1 MNEDETDPA
10 YYDGIWPY
18 KQKEVIDFDDLGE
31 HRIFAISGNTGAGKT
46 TIFDAICYVLYGEAS
61 GEERSDTS
69 MLRSQFADDNVY
81 TSVELTFQLK
91 GKRYEIKRQLG
102 HKKQGNKTIT
112 GHAVELYEVIDEE
125 KVPAVDRF
133 HVTDVNK
140 KVEDLIGLSKHQF
153 SQIVMLPQGE
163 FRKLL
168 TSETENKEEILRR
181 IFKTDRYKLMRELLD
196 QKRKQ
201 WKDVLQEKQ
210 KEREL
215 YFRNVFKLPIRD
227 GAILETLVEQEHVN
241 THQVVEALEQ
251 ETAVY
256 KAEVEQLQ
264 VEQDVQTKQL
274 KDAETRFHAAKSV
287 NEKFIDLQ
295 QKNEKYNTLQENRTV
310 IEMKETSFKRA
321 EQAKRLLPFE
331 QWHEEAMQNE
341 QKAESLLKQI
351 IAKKEN
357 IMNNFEL
364 AQEKYEVVK
373 NKESERENV
382 KKLVQRLEELQPII
396 ASLAEKQ
403 LNLQNAEIQ
412 IGKLKESM
420 QNLDRQLEE
429 HTNQKQLMTGELQQ
443 LEQALEQYVDKVE
456 ELTNMR
462 EDAKVL
468 KQAYDVWQEKQKFEK
483 EKEAAYSK
491 MQLAVNAYE
500 NMERRWLSE
509 QAGILALHLHDGESC
524 PVCGSTTH
532 PKKATEQSG
541 AIDENELNGLRDKKN
556 IAEKLHVQLE
566 EKWNFYHHQYEQVIE
581 EVKKRGYQ
589 SEELVETYSALV
601 QKGKQLATEV
611 NTLKASEETRKQ
623 IAVKI
628 KSVEEKVDA
637 LQKQKREV
645 ETEQHRIE
653 MDCMQLRTSYE
664 HDKKNIPE
672 NLQTV
677 QAWKVQFDQAMH
689 ELKLM
694 EDEWKK
700 VQEAY
705 QHWQNENIR
714 IQAEQEGATNQFESA
729 KLKKEETFTRFMKEL
744 EQSGFTDQSTYKEA
758 KLSDAEMELI
768 QKEIQSYYSF
778 LEVLAKQIE
787 ELHVELK
794 DKEYMDITALG
805 EHIKELEINLDII
818 KEKRQRAQN
827 AVTYISDLHENIR
840 RIDEQIHEEEKAF
853 QELVDLYEVMKG
865 DNESRI
871 SFERYIL
878 IEYLEQIVQIAN
890 ERLRKLSN
898 GQFYLK
904 RSERVE
910 KRNRQSGLGLDV
922 YDAYTGQT
930 RDVKTLS
937 GGEKFNASLCLALGM
952 ADVIQAYE
960 GGISIETMFID
971 EGFGSLDEESLTK
984 AVDTLID
991 LQKSGRFIGVIS
1003 HVQELKNAMPAV
1015 LEVTKQKDGCSQTR
1029 FVVK

>member
-1 MNEDETDPA
+1 MRPIQLIMTA
-10 YYDGIWPY
+10 FGPY

-125 KVPAVDRF
+125 KIPAVDRF

-227 GAILETLVEQEHVN
+227 GSLLETLVEQEHVN

-251 ETAVY
+251 ETAAY

-321 EQAKRLLPFE
+321 EQAKRLLPLE

-357 IMNNFEL
+357 IMSNFEL
-364 AQEKYEVVK
+364 AQEKYEAVK
-373 NKESERENV
+373 NIEPEREKA
-382 KKLVQRLEELQPII
+382 KKFVQRLEELQPII

-412 IGKLKESM
+412 IGKLKEGM

-429 HTNQKQLMTGELQQ
+429 HTNQKQLMSGELQQ
-443 LEQALEQYVDKVE
+443 LERALEQYVDKVE

-468 KQAYDVWQEKQKFEK
+468 KQAYDVWQEKQKFEQ
-483 EKEAAYSK
+483 EKETAFTK
-491 MQLAVNAYE
+491 MQEAVRVYE

-524 PVCGSTTH
+524 PVCGSTNH
-532 PKKATEQSG
+532 PKKATEQSD
-541 AIDENELNGLRDKKN
+541 AIDEKELNDLRDKKN
-556 IAEKLHVQLE
+556 IAEKLHVQVE

-589 SEELVETYSALV
+589 SEELAETYSALV

-637 LQKQKREV
+637 LQKQKRDV

-714 IQAEQEGATNQFESA
+714 IQAEQEGASNQFESA
-729 KLKKEETFTRFMKEL
+729 KSKKEETFTRFMKEL
-744 EQSGFTDQSTYKEA
+744 EQSGFTDQITYKEA
-758 KLSDAEMELI
+758 KLSDAEMDML
-768 QKEIQSYYSF
+768 QKEIQSYYSS

-787 ELHVELK
+787 ELQGELK

-805 EHIKELEINLDII
+805 EHIKDLEINLDII

-984 AVDTLID
+984 AVDALID

>member
-1 MNEDETDPA
+1 MRPIQLIMTA
-10 YYDGIWPY
+10 FGPY

-125 KVPAVDRF
+125 KIPAVDRF

-227 GAILETLVEQEHVN
+227 GALLETLAEQEHVN

-295 QKNEKYNTLQENRTV
+295 QKNEKYNTLQENRSV
-310 IEMKETSFKRA
+310 IEMKEISFKRA

-331 QWHEEAMQNE
+331 QWHEEAMENE

-364 AQEKYEVVK
+364 AQEKYEAVK
-373 NKESERENV
+373 NKEPERENA

-412 IGKLKESM
+412 LGKLKESM

-429 HTNQKQLMTGELQQ
+429 HTNQKQLMFGELQQ
-443 LEQALEQYVDKVE
+443 LERALERYVDKVE

-468 KQAYDVWQEKQKFEK
+468 KQAYDVWQEKQKFEQ
-483 EKEAAYSK
+483 EKETAFTK
-491 MQLAVNAYE
+491 MQETVRAYE

-524 PVCGSTTH
+524 PVCGSTNH
-532 PKKATEQSG
+532 PKKASEQSD
-541 AIDENELNGLRDKKN
+541 AINEKELNDLRDKKN
-556 IAEKLHVQLE
+556 IAEKLHVQVE
-566 EKWNFYHHQYEQVIE
+566 EKWNFYHLQYEQIIE

-623 IAVKI
+623 TAVKI
-628 KSVEEKVDA
+628 KSIEEKVDA
-637 LQKQKREV
+637 LQKQKHEV

-714 IQAEQEGATNQFESA
+714 IQAEQEGASNQFESA

-744 EQSGFTDQSTYKEA
+744 EQSGFTNQITYKEA
-758 KLSDAEMELI
+758 KLSDAEMDML
-768 QKEIQSYYSF
+768 QKEIQSYYSS

-787 ELHVELK
+787 ELHAELK

-984 AVDTLID
+984 AVDALID

>member
-1 MNEDETDPA
+1 MRPIQLIMTA
-10 YYDGIWPY
+10 FGPY

-140 KVEDLIGLSKHQF
+140 KVENLIGLSKHQF

-227 GAILETLVEQEHVN
+227 GALLETLVEQEHVN

-251 ETAVY
+251 ETTAY
-256 KAEVEQLQ
+256 KAEVEHLQ
-264 VEQDVQTKQL
+264 VEQDTQTKQL
-274 KDAETRFHAAKSV
+274 KHAETRFHAAKSV

-295 QKNEKYNTLQENRTV
+295 QKNEKYNTLQENRPV

-331 QWHEEAMQNE
+331 QWYEEAMQNE
-341 QKAESLLKQI
+341 QKVESLLKQI
-351 IAKKEN
+351 IIKKEN
-357 IMNNFEL
+357 ITNSFEL
-364 AQEKYEVVK
+364 AQEKYEEVK
-373 NKESERENV
+373 NKEPERENA
-382 KKLVQRLEELQPII
+382 KKLVQRLEELQSII

-403 LNLQNAEIQ
+403 LNLQNAEVQ
-412 IGKLKESM
+412 VVKLKESM
-420 QNLDRQLEE
+420 QNLEQQLEV
-429 HTNQKQLMTGELQQ
+429 HTNQKQLMSGELQQ
-443 LEQALEQYVDKVE
+443 LERALEQYVAKVE

-462 EDAKVL
+462 EDAKIL

-491 MQLAVNAYE
+491 MQLVVNAYE

-524 PVCGSTTH
+524 PVCGSTNH
-532 PKKATEQSG
+532 PKKATEQSD
-541 AIDENELNGLRDKKN
+541 AIDEKELNDLRDKKN
-556 IAEKLHVQLE
+556 SAEKLHVQVE
-566 EKWNFYHHQYEQVIE
+566 EKWNFYHLQYEQVIE
-581 EVKKRGYQ
+581 EVKKRGYR
-589 SEELVETYSALV
+589 SEELAETYSALV

-623 IAVKI
+623 TTVNI
-628 KSVEEKVDA
+628 KNVEEKVDI

-645 ETEQHRIE
+645 ETEQHRTE
-653 MDCMQLRTSYE
+653 MECMQLRTSYE

-672 NLQTV
+672 SLQTV
-677 QAWKVQFDQAMH
+677 QAWKIQFEQAMH
-689 ELKLM
+689 NLKLM

-714 IQAEQEGATNQFESA
+714 IQAEQESASNQFESA
-729 KLKKEETFTRFMKEL
+729 KLKKEETFVRFMKEL
-744 EQSGFTDQSTYKEA
+744 EQSGFTDQTTYKEA
-758 KLSDAEMELI
+758 KLSDIEMDTL
-768 QKEIQSYYSF
+768 QKEIQSYYSS

-787 ELHVELK
+787 ELHAELK

-805 EHIKELEINLDII
+805 EHIKDLEINLDII

-984 AVDTLID
+984 AVDALID

>member
-1 MNEDETDPA
+1 MRPIQLIMTA
-10 YYDGIWPY
+10 FGPY
-18 KQKEVIDFDDLGE
+18 KQKEVIDFKDLGE

-61 GEERSDTS
+61 GEERSDTN
-69 MLRSQFADDNVY
+69 MLRSQFADDSVY

-112 GHAVELYEVIDEE
+112 GHAVELYEVIDEG
-125 KVPAVDRF
+125 KVPCVDRF

-227 GAILETLVEQEHVN
+227 GALLETLVEQEHVN

-251 ETAVY
+251 ETAAY

-287 NEKFIDLQ
+287 NEKFTDLQ

-357 IMNNFEL
+357 VMNSFEL
-364 AQEKYEVVK
+364 AQVKYEAVK
-373 NKESERENV
+373 NKEPEREDA

-412 IGKLKESM
+412 LGKLKESM

-429 HTNQKQLMTGELQQ
+429 HTNQKQLMSSELQQ
-443 LEQALEQYVDKVE
+443 LERALEQYVAKVE

-462 EDAKVL
+462 EDAKIL
-468 KQAYDVWQEKQKFEK
+468 KQAYDVWQEKQKFEQ
-483 EKEAAYSK
+483 EKVAAYNK

-509 QAGILALHLHDGESC
+509 QAGILALHLHDGKSC
-524 PVCGSTTH
+524 PVCGSTNH
-532 PKKATEQSG
+532 PEKATEQSD
-541 AIDENELNGLRDKKN
+541 AIDEKELNDLRDKKN

-566 EKWNFYHHQYEQVIE
+566 EKWNFYHLQYEQVIE
-581 EVKKRGYQ
+581 EVKQRGYC
-589 SEELVETYSALV
+589 SEGLAETYNALV
-601 QKGKQLATEV
+601 QKGKQLVTEV

-623 IAVKI
+623 TAVNI
-628 KSVEEKVDA
+628 KSIEEKVDV

-645 ETEQHRIE
+645 ETEQHRTE
-653 MDCMQLRTSYE
+653 MECLQLRTSYE
-664 HDKKNIPE
+664 HDKKNIPGS
-672 NLQTV
+672 LQTI
-677 QAWKVQFDQAMH
+677 QAWKVQFDQATQQ
-689 ELKLM
+689 LRLM

-714 IQAEQEGATNQFESA
+714 IQAEQEGASNQFESA
-729 KLKKEETFTRFMKEL
+729 KLKKEDTFARFMKEL
-744 EQSGFTDQSTYKEA
+744 EQSGFTDQITYKEA
-758 KLSDAEMELI
+758 KLNDAEMEML
-768 QKEIQSYYSF
+768 QKEIQSYYSS

-787 ELHVELK
+787 ELHAELK

-805 EHIKELEINLDII
+805 EHITELQINLDII

-827 AVTYISDLHENIR
+827 AVTYISDLHENIK

-865 DNESRI
+865 DNDSRI

-984 AVDTLID
+984 AVDALID

-1015 LEVTKQKDGCSQTR
+1015 LEVTKQKDGCSQTK

>member
-1 MNEDETDPA
+1 MRPIQLIMTA
-10 YYDGIWPY
+10 FGPY

-69 MLRSQFADDNVY
+69 MLRSQFADDNMY

-112 GHAVELYEVIDEE
+112 GHAVELYEVMGEE

-227 GAILETLVEQEHVN
+227 GSLLETLVEQEHVN

-251 ETAVY
+251 ETTVY
-256 KAEVEQLQ
+256 NAEVEQLQ
-264 VEQDVQTKQL
+264 VEQEVQTKQL
-274 KDAETRFHAAKSV
+274 KGAETRFHAAKSV

-295 QKNEKYNTLQENRTV
+295 QKNEKYNTLEENRTV

-331 QWHEEAMQNE
+331 QWYEEAIQNE
-341 QKAESLLKQI
+341 QKAEDLLKQI

-357 IMNNFEL
+357 ITNSFAL
-364 AQEKYEVVK
+364 AQEKYEEVK
-373 NKESERENV
+373 NKEPERENA

-412 IGKLKESM
+412 VGKLKEGM
-420 QNLDRQLEE
+420 QNLDRQLDE
-429 HTNQKQLMTGELQQ
+429 HTNQKQLMSGELQQ
-443 LEQALEQYVDKVE
+443 LERGLEQYVDKVE

-468 KQAYDVWQEKQKFEK
+468 KQAYDVWQEKQKFEQ
-483 EKEAAYSK
+483 EKEAAYNK
-491 MQLAVNAYE
+491 MHLAVNAYE
-500 NMERRWLSE
+500 SMERRWLSE

-524 PVCGSTTH
+524 PVCGSTNH
-532 PKKATEQSG
+532 PKKATEQSN
-541 AIDENELNGLRDKKN
+541 AIDEKELNDLRDKKN
-556 IAEKLHVQLE
+556 GAEKLHVQLE
-566 EKWNFYHHQYEQVIE
+566 EKWNFYQLQYEQVIE
-581 EVKKRGYQ
+581 EVKKRGYR
-589 SEELVETYSALV
+589 SEELAETYSALV
-601 QKGKQLATEV
+601 QKGKQLVTEV

-623 IAVKI
+623 IAVNI

-653 MDCMQLRTSYE
+653 MECMQLRTSFE

-689 ELKLM
+689 DLKLM

-714 IQAEQEGATNQFESA
+714 IQAEQEGASNQFESA
-729 KLKKEETFTRFMKEL
+729 KLKKEETFARFMKEL

-758 KLSDAEMELI
+758 KLNDAEMEIL
-768 QKEIQSYYSF
+768 QKEIQSYYSS

-787 ELHVELK
+787 ELRAELK

-805 EHIKELEINLDII
+805 EHIKDLEINLDII

-984 AVDTLID
+984 AVDALID

>member
-1 MNEDETDPA
+1 MRPIQLIMTA
-10 YYDGIWPY
+10 FGPY

-227 GAILETLVEQEHVN
+227 GALLETLVEQEHVN

-274 KDAETRFHAAKSV
+274 KDAEIRFHVAKSV

-295 QKNEKYNTLQENRTV
+295 QKNEKYNILQEKRSV
-310 IEMKETSFKRA
+310 IEMKEISFKRA

-331 QWHEEAMQNE
+331 QWHEEAMENE

-373 NKESERENV
+373 NKEPEREDA

-403 LNLQNAEIQ
+403 LNLQKAEIQ
-412 IGKLKESM
+412 VGKLKEGM
-420 QNLDRQLEE
+420 HNLERQLDA
-429 HTNQKQLMTGELQQ
+429 HTNQKQLMSDELQQ
-443 LEQALEQYVDKVE
+443 LERALEQYVDKVE

-468 KQAYDVWQEKQKFEK
+468 KQAYDVWQEKQKFEQ
-483 EKEAAYSK
+483 EKETAFTK
-491 MQLAVNAYE
+491 MQEAVRAYE
-500 NMERRWLSE
+500 NMERRWLNE

-524 PVCGSTTH
+524 PVCGSTNH
-532 PKKATEQSG
+532 PKKATEQSD
-541 AIDENELNGLRDKKN
+541 AIDEKELNDLRDKKN
-556 IAEKLHVQLE
+556 IAEKLHVQVE
-566 EKWNFYHHQYEQVIE
+566 EKWNFYRLQYEQVIE
-581 EVKKRGYQ
+581 EVLKRGYN
-589 SEELVETYSALV
+589 SEELAETYSALV

-623 IAVKI
+623 TAVKI
-628 KSVEEKVDA
+628 KSIEEKVDA

-705 QHWQNENIR
+705 QHWQNEHIR
-714 IQAEQEGATNQFESA
+714 IQAEQESASTQFESA
-729 KLKKEETFTRFMKEL
+729 KSKKEETFTRFMKEL

-758 KLSDAEMELI
+758 KLSDAEMEMI
-768 QKEIQSYYSF
+768 QKEIQSYYSS

-787 ELHVELK
+787 ELQGELK

-805 EHIKELEINLDII
+805 EHIKDLEINLDII

-827 AVTYISDLHENIR
+827 AVAYISDLHENIR

-984 AVDTLID
+984 AVDALID

>member
-1 MNEDETDPA
+1 MRPIQLIMTA
-10 YYDGIWPY
+10 FGPY
-18 KQKEVIDFDDLGE
+18 KQKEVINFNDLGD

-69 MLRSQFADDNVY
+69 MLRSQFADDNMY

-91 GKRYEIKRQLG
+91 GKRFEIKRQLG

-112 GHAVELYEVIDEE
+112 GHAVELYEVIGEE

-227 GAILETLVEQEHVN
+227 GSLLETLVEQEHVN

-251 ETAVY
+251 ETDVY

-264 VEQDVQTKQL
+264 VEQEVQTKQL

-321 EQAKRLLPFE
+321 EEAKRLLPFE
-331 QWHEEAMQNE
+331 QWYEEAIQNE
-341 QKAESLLKQI
+341 QKAENLLKQI

-357 IMNNFEL
+357 ITNNFEL
-364 AQEKYEVVK
+364 AQEKYEAIK
-373 NKESERENV
+373 NKEPEREDA

-412 IGKLKESM
+412 VGKLKEGM
-420 QNLDRQLEE
+420 HNLERQLDE
-429 HTNQKQLMTGELQQ
+429 HTNQKQLMSDELQQ
-443 LEQALEQYVDKVE
+443 LERALEQYVDKVE

-468 KQAYDVWQEKQKFEK
+468 KQAYDVWQEKQKFEQ
-483 EKEAAYSK
+483 EKEAAYNK
-491 MQLAVNAYE
+491 MQMAVNAHE

-524 PVCGSTTH
+524 PVCGSTDH
-532 PKKATEQSG
+532 PKKATEQSN
-541 AIDENELNGLRDKKN
+541 AIDEKELNDLRDKKN
-556 IAEKLHVQLE
+556 VAEKLHVQLE
-566 EKWNFYHHQYEQVIE
+566 EKWNFYHLQYKQVIE
-581 EVKKRGYQ
+581 EVKERGYGT
-589 SEELVETYSALV
+589 EELAETYSALV
-601 QKGKQLATEV
+601 QKGKQLVTEV

-623 IAVKI
+623 TAVNI

-637 LQKQKREV
+637 LQKQQREV

-653 MDCMQLRTSYE
+653 MECMQLRTSYE

-689 ELKLM
+689 QLKLM

-714 IQAEQEGATNQFESA
+714 IQAEQESASNQFEST
-729 KLKKEETFTRFMKEL
+729 KLKKEETFARFMKEL

-758 KLSDAEMELI
+758 KLNDAEMEML
-768 QKEIQSYYSF
+768 QKEIQSYYSS

-787 ELHVELK
+787 ELHAELK
-794 DKEYMDITALG
+794 DKEYMDITALD
-805 EHIKELEINLDII
+805 EHITELQINLDII

-827 AVTYISDLHENIR
+827 AVTYIFDLHENIR

-984 AVDTLID
+984 AVDALID

>member
-1 MNEDETDPA
+1 MRPIQLIMTA
-10 YYDGIWPY
+10 FGPY
-18 KQKEVIDFDDLGE
+18 KQKEVIDFNDLGD

-61 GEERSDTS
+61 GEERSETS
-69 MLRSQFADDNVY
+69 MLRSQFADDNMY

-112 GHAVELYEVIDEE
+112 GHAVELYEVMGEE

-227 GAILETLVEQEHVN
+227 GSLLETLVEQEHVN

-251 ETAVY
+251 ETDVY

-264 VEQDVQTKQL
+264 VEQEVQTKQL

-310 IEMKETSFKRA
+310 IEMKEISFKRA
-321 EQAKRLLPFE
+321 EEAKRLLPFE
-331 QWHEEAMQNE
+331 QWYEEAIQNE
-341 QKAESLLKQI
+341 QKAENLLKQI
-351 IAKKEN
+351 IAKKEVITN
-357 IMNNFEL
+357 SFEL
-364 AQEKYEVVK
+364 AQEKYEAIK
-373 NKESERENV
+373 NKEPEREDA

-396 ASLAEKQ
+396 ASLAENQ

-412 IGKLKESM
+412 VGKLKEGM
-420 QNLDRQLEE
+420 HNLERQLDE
-429 HTNQKQLMTGELQQ
+429 HTNQKQLMSGELQQ
-443 LEQALEQYVDKVE
+443 LERALEQYVDKVE

-468 KQAYDVWQEKQKFEK
+468 KQAYDVWQEKQKFEQ
-483 EKEAAYSK
+483 EKEAAYNK
-491 MQLAVNAYE
+491 MQMAVNAYE

-524 PVCGSTTH
+524 PVCGSTNH
-532 PKKATEQSG
+532 PKKATEQSN
-541 AIDENELNGLRDKKN
+541 AIDEKELNDLRDKKN
-556 IAEKLHVQLE
+556 TAEKLHVQLE
-566 EKWNFYHHQYEQVIE
+566 EKWNFYHLQYEQVIE
-581 EVKKRGYQ
+581 EVKKRGYR
-589 SEELVETYSALV
+589 SEELAETYSALV
-601 QKGKQLATEV
+601 QKGKQLVTEV

-623 IAVKI
+623 TAVNV
-628 KSVEEKVDA
+628 KSVEEKMDA
-637 LQKQKREV
+637 LQKQQREV

-653 MDCMQLRTSYE
+653 MECMQLRTSFE

-689 ELKLM
+689 DLKLM

-714 IQAEQEGATNQFESA
+714 IQAEQESASNQFEST
-729 KLKKEETFTRFMKEL
+729 KLKKEETFVRFMKEL

-758 KLSDAEMELI
+758 KLNDAEMEIL
-768 QKEIQSYYSF
+768 QKEIQSYYSS

-787 ELHVELK
+787 ELRAELK

-805 EHIKELEINLDII
+805 EHIKDLEINLDII

-952 ADVIQAYE
+952 ADVIQSYE

-984 AVDTLID
+984 AVDALID

>member
-1 MNEDETDPA
+1 MRPIQLIMTA
-10 YYDGIWPY
+10 FGPY
-18 KQKEVIDFDDLGE
+18 KQKEVIDFNDLGD

-69 MLRSQFADDNVY
+69 MLRSQFADDNMY

-227 GAILETLVEQEHVN
+227 GSLLETLVEQEHVN

-251 ETAVY
+251 ETDVY

-264 VEQDVQTKQL
+264 VEQEVQTKQL

-321 EQAKRLLPFE
+321 EEAKRLLPFE
-331 QWHEEAMQNE
+331 QWYEEAIQNE

-357 IMNNFEL
+357 ITNSFEL
-364 AQEKYEVVK
+364 AQQKYEALK
-373 NKESERENV
+373 NKEPEREDA

-396 ASLAEKQ
+396 ASLDEKQ

-412 IGKLKESM
+412 VGKLKEGM
-420 QNLDRQLEE
+420 HNLDRQLDE
-429 HTNQKQLMTGELQQ
+429 HTNQKQQMSGELQQ
-443 LEQALEQYVDKVE
+443 LERALEQYVAKVE

-468 KQAYDVWQEKQKFEK
+468 KQAYDVWQEKQKFEQ
-483 EKEAAYSK
+483 EKEAAYNK
-491 MQLAVNAYE
+491 MQMAVNAYE

-524 PVCGSTTH
+524 PVCGSTNH
-532 PKKATEQSG
+532 PKKATEQSD
-541 AIDENELNGLRDKKN
+541 AIDEKELNDLRDKKN
-556 IAEKLHVQLE
+556 VAEKLHVQLE
-566 EKWNFYHHQYEQVIE
+566 EKWNFYHLQYEQVIE
-581 EVKKRGYQ
+581 EVKKRGYR
-589 SEELVETYSALV
+589 SEELAETYSALV
-601 QKGKQLATEV
+601 QKGKQLVTEV

-623 IAVKI
+623 TALNI

-637 LQKQKREV
+637 LQKQQREV

-653 MDCMQLRTSYE
+653 MECMQLRTSYE

-672 NLQTV
+672 SLQTV

-689 ELKLM
+689 ELRLM

-714 IQAEQEGATNQFESA
+714 IQAEQESAFNQFEST
-729 KLKKEETFTRFMKEL
+729 KLKKEETFVRFMKEL

-758 KLSDAEMELI
+758 KLNDAEMEIL
-768 QKEIQSYYSF
+768 QKEIQSYYSS

-787 ELHVELK
+787 ELRAELK

-805 EHIKELEINLDII
+805 EHIKDLEINLDII

-952 ADVIQAYE
+952 ADVIQSYE

-984 AVDTLID
+984 AVDALID

>member
-1 MNEDETDPA
+1 MRPIQLIMTA
-10 YYDGIWPY
+10 FGPY
-18 KQKEVIDFDDLGE
+18 KQKEVIDFNDLGD

-69 MLRSQFADDNVY
+69 MLRSQFADDNMY

-215 YFRNVFKLPIRD
+215 FFRNVFKLPIRD
-227 GAILETLVEQEHVN
+227 GSLLETLVEQEHVN

-251 ETAVY
+251 ETAAY

-274 KDAETRFHAAKSV
+274 KDAEIRFHAAKSV

-295 QKNEKYNTLQENRTV
+295 QKNEKYNTLEEKHTV
-310 IEMKETSFKRA
+310 IEMKEKSFKRA

-331 QWHEEAMQNE
+331 QWYEEAMQNE
-341 QKAESLLKQI
+341 QKVESLLKQI
-351 IAKKEN
+351 IARKEVITN
-357 IMNNFEL
+357 SFEL
-364 AQEKYEVVK
+364 AQEKYEAVK
-373 NKESERENV
+373 NKEPEREDA

-403 LNLQNAEIQ
+403 LNLQNAELQ
-412 IGKLKESM
+412 VGKLKESM

-429 HTNQKQLMTGELQQ
+429 HTNQKQLMSGELQQ
-443 LEQALEQYVDKVE
+443 LERALEQYVAKVE

-468 KQAYDVWQEKQKFEK
+468 NQAYDVWQEKQKFEQ
-483 EKEAAYSK
+483 EKEAAYNK

-524 PVCGSTTH
+524 PVCGSTNH
-532 PKKATEQSG
+532 PKKATEQSN
-541 AIDENELNGLRDKKN
+541 AIDEKELNDLRDKKN
-556 IAEKLHVQLE
+556 VAEKLHVQLE
-566 EKWNFYHHQYEQVIE
+566 EKWNFYQLQYEQVIE
-581 EVKKRGYQ
+581 EVKKRGYR
-589 SEELVETYSALV
+589 SEELAETYSELV
-601 QKGKQLATEV
+601 QKGKQLASEV
-611 NTLKASEETRKQ
+611 NKLKASEETRKQ
-623 IAVKI
+623 IAVNI

-645 ETEQHRIE
+645 EAEQHRIE
-653 MDCMQLRTSYE
+653 MEGMQLRTSYE

-689 ELKLM
+689 ELRLM

-714 IQAEQEGATNQFESA
+714 IQAEQESASNQFEST
-729 KLKKEETFTRFMKEL
+729 KLKKEETYTRFMKEL

-758 KLSDAEMELI
+758 KLNDIAMEML
-768 QKEIQSYYSF
+768 QKEIQSYYSS

-787 ELHVELK
+787 ELRAELK

-805 EHIKELEINLDII
+805 EHIKDLEINLDII

-984 AVDTLID
+984 AVDALID

>member
-1 MNEDETDPA
+1 MRPIQLIMTA
-10 YYDGIWPY
+10 FGPY

-227 GAILETLVEQEHVN
+227 GALLETLVEQEHVN

-251 ETAVY
+251 EIAVY

-321 EQAKRLLPFE
+321 EQAKRLIPFE

-341 QKAESLLKQI
+341 QKVESLLKQI

-357 IMNNFEL
+357 ITKSFEL
-364 AQEKYEVVK
+364 TQEKYEEVK
-373 NKESERENV
+373 NKEPERENA
-382 KKLVQRLEELQPII
+382 KKLVQRLEELQLII

-429 HTNQKQLMTGELQQ
+429 HTDQKQLMSSELQQ
-443 LEQALEQYVDKVE
+443 LERALEQYVDKVE

-483 EKEAAYSK
+483 EKETAFTK
-491 MQLAVNAYE
+491 MQEAVHAYE

-509 QAGILALHLHDGESC
+509 QAGILALHLHDGQSC
-524 PVCGSTTH
+524 PVCGSTNH
-532 PKKATEQSG
+532 PKKATEQSD
-541 AIDENELNGLRDKKN
+541 AIDEKELNDLRDKKN
-556 IAEKLHVQLE
+556 IAEKLHVQVE

-689 ELKLM
+689 ELRLM

-714 IQAEQEGATNQFESA
+714 IHAEQEGASTQFESA
-729 KLKKEETFTRFMKEL
+729 KSKKEETFTRFMKEL

-758 KLSDAEMELI
+758 KLSDAEMEMI
-768 QKEIQSYYSF
+768 QKEIQSYYSS

-787 ELHVELK
+787 ELQGELK
-794 DKEYMDITALG
+794 DKDYMEITALG
-805 EHIKELEINLDII
+805 EHIKDLEINLDII
-818 KEKRQRAQN
+818 KEKRQRAQS
-827 AVTYISDLHENIR
+827 AVAYISDLHENIR

-984 AVDTLID
+984 AVDALID

>member
-1 MNEDETDPA
+1 MRPLQLIMTA
-10 YYDGIWPY
+10 FGPY
-18 KQKEVIDFDDLGE
+18 KQREVIDFNDLGD

-46 TIFDAICYVLYGEAS
+46 TIFDAVCYVLYGEAS

-91 GKRYEIKRQLG
+91 GKQYEIKRQLG

-112 GHAVELYEVIDEE
+112 GHAVELYAVIDDE
-125 KVPAVDRF
+125 KVPCVDRF

-210 KEREL
+210 KEREV

-227 GAILETLVEQEHVN
+227 GSLLETLVQQEHVN

-251 ETAVY
+251 ETNCYEV
-256 KAEVEQLQ
+256 EVEQLQ
-264 VEQDVQTKQL
+264 TQQTVQTQQL
-274 KDAETRFHAAKSV
+274 KEVEVHFHAAKSI
-287 NEKFIDLQ
+287 NEKFQALQ
-295 QKNEKYNTLQENRTV
+295 QKEEQQKVLQENRAQ
-310 IEMKETSFKRA
+310 IETAEQRFKRA

-331 QWHEEAMQNE
+331 QWYEEAVQSEQNAK
-341 QKAESLLKQI
+341 QILKQI
-351 IAKKEN
+351 FVKKEQTAKA
-357 IMNNFEL
+357 FGL
-364 AQEKYEVVK
+364 AQEKYEELK
-373 NKESERENV
+373 GKESVREEG
-382 KKLVQRLEELQPII
+382 KKTVQRLEELQPII
-396 ASLAEKQ
+396 ASLAEKKSK
-403 LNLQNAEIQ
+403 LQQAELQ
-412 IGKLKESM
+412 SEKLKAGIHRFE
-420 QNLDRQLEE
+420 QELEG
-429 HTNQKQLMTGELQQ
+429 QVSKKQQTAGELQQ
-443 LEQALEQYVDKVE
+443 LEAALEQYVTKVE

-468 KQAYDVWQEKQKFEK
+468 KQACDVWQEKQKYEQEK
-483 EKEAAYSK
+483 ETANQKVEV
-491 MQLAVNAYE
+491 AVKAYE
-500 NMERRWLSE
+500 EMEHRWLNE
-509 QAGILALHLHDGESC
+509 QAGMLALHLHEGESC
-524 PVCGSTTH
+524 PVCGSVDH
-532 PKKATEQSG
+532 PKKATERGDS
-541 AIDENELNGLRDKKN
+541 IDEKQLNELREKKTV
-556 IAEKLHVQLE
+556 AEKLHVQVE
-566 EKWNFYHHQYEQVIE
+566 EKWNFYRLQYEQVIE
-581 EVKKRGYQ
+581 EVVKRGYR
-589 SEELVETYSALV
+589 SEELVETYRTLV
-601 QKGKQLATEV
+601 QNGKQLVAEV
-611 NTLKASEETRKQ
+611 NTLKASEEKRKQ
-623 IAVKI
+623 LALSLKEF
-628 KSVEEKVDA
+628 EEQLEE
-637 LQKQKREV
+637 LQKQKREAEV
-645 ETEQHRIE
+645 TQHRTE
-653 MDCMQLRTSYE
+653 MECMQLRTSYE
-664 HDKKNIPE
+664 HDQQKIPE
-672 NLQTV
+672 DLQTLE
-677 QAWKVQFDQAMH
+677 AWKQQFDQATSI
-689 ELKLM
+689 LRFM
-694 EDEWKK
+694 EEEWKK

-714 IQAEQEGATNQFESA
+714 VEAEYDGSVKQVNHA
-729 KLKKEETFTRFMKEL
+729 KEKKEETLLRFMTEL
-744 EQSGFTDQSTYKEA
+744 EKGGFIDQQAYKEA
-758 KLSDAEMELI
+758 KLTDVEMKNLHEQI
-768 QKEIQSYYSF
+768 QKYYSS

-787 ELHVELK
+787 ELASELSG
-794 DKEYMDITALG
+794 KEWTDITSL
-805 EHIKELEINLDII
+805 EEQMKELEIQLDIT
-818 KEKRQRAQN
+818 KEKRQRAQS
-827 AVTYISDLHENIR
+827 AVVYISDLHENIR

-984 AVDTLID
+984 AVDALID

-1015 LEVTKQKDGCSQTR
+1015 LEVTKQKDGCSETR

>member
-1 MNEDETDPA
+1 MRPIQLIMTA
-10 YYDGIWPY
+10 FGPY

-215 YFRNVFKLPIRD
+215 HFRNVFKLPIRD
-227 GAILETLVEQEHVN
+227 GALLETLVEQEHVN

-310 IEMKETSFKRA
+310 IEMKEASFKRA

-341 QKAESLLKQI
+341 QRAESLLKQI
-351 IAKKEN
+351 IAKKDN
-357 IMNNFEL
+357 IMSNFEL
-364 AQEKYEVVK
+364 AQGKYEAVK
-373 NKESERENV
+373 NKEPEREDA
-382 KKLVQRLEELQPII
+382 KKLVQRLEELQSII

-429 HTNQKQLMTGELQQ
+429 HTNQKQLMSSELQQ
-443 LEQALEQYVDKVE
+443 LEQALEQYVAKVE

-483 EKEAAYSK
+483 EKEVAYSK
-491 MQLAVNAYE
+491 MQLAVSAYE

-509 QAGILALHLHDGESC
+509 QAGILALHLHAGESC
-524 PVCGSTTH
+524 PVCGSTNH
-532 PKKATEQSG
+532 PKKATEQSD
-541 AIDENELNGLRDKKN
+541 AIDEKELNDLRDKKN
-556 IAEKLHVQLE
+556 LAEKLHIQLE
-566 EKWNFYHHQYEQVIE
+566 EKWNFYHLQYEQIIV
-581 EVKKRGYQ
+581 EVKKRGYR
-589 SEELVETYSALV
+589 SEKLDETYSALV
-601 QKGKQLATEV
+601 HKGKQLATEV

-623 IAVKI
+623 TTVNI

-689 ELKLM
+689 ELRLM

-714 IQAEQEGATNQFESA
+714 IQAEQEGASTQFESA

-758 KLSDAEMELI
+758 KLSDAEMEMI
-768 QKEIQSYYSF
+768 QKEIQSYYSS

-787 ELHVELK
+787 ELHAELK

-805 EHIKELEINLDII
+805 EHIQELEINLDII

-827 AVTYISDLHENIR
+827 AVTYISDLHENIK

-984 AVDTLID
+984 AVDALID

>member
-1 MNEDETDPA
+1 MRPIQLIMTA
-10 YYDGIWPY
+10 FGPY
-18 KQKEVIDFDDLGE
+18 KQKEVIDFNDLGD

-69 MLRSQFADDNVY
+69 MLRSQFADDNMY

-91 GKRYEIKRQLG
+91 GKRFEIKRQLG

-112 GHAVELYEVIDEE
+112 GHAVELYEVIGEE

-227 GAILETLVEQEHVN
+227 GSLLETLVEQEHVN

-251 ETAVY
+251 ETDVY

-264 VEQDVQTKQL
+264 VEQEVQTKQL

-321 EQAKRLLPFE
+321 EEAKRLLPFE
-331 QWHEEAMQNE
+331 QWYEEAIQNE
-341 QKAESLLKQI
+341 QKAENLLKQI

-357 IMNNFEL
+357 ITNSFEL
-364 AQEKYEVVK
+364 AQEKYEAIK
-373 NKESERENV
+373 NKEPEREDA

-412 IGKLKESM
+412 VGKLKEGM
-420 QNLDRQLEE
+420 HNLERQLDE
-429 HTNQKQLMTGELQQ
+429 HTNQKQLMSGELQQ
-443 LEQALEQYVDKVE
+443 LERALEQYVDKVE

-468 KQAYDVWQEKQKFEK
+468 KQAYDVWQEKQKFEQ
-483 EKEAAYSK
+483 EKEAAYNK
-491 MQLAVNAYE
+491 RQMAVNAYE

-524 PVCGSTTH
+524 PVCGSTDH
-532 PKKATEQSG
+532 PKKATEQSN
-541 AIDENELNGLRDKKN
+541 AIDEKELNDLRDKKN
-556 IAEKLHVQLE
+556 VAEKLHVQLE
-566 EKWNFYHHQYEQVIE
+566 EKWNFYHLQYEQVIE
-581 EVKKRGYQ
+581 EVKKRGYG
-589 SEELVETYSALV
+589 SEELAETYSALV
-601 QKGKQLATEV
+601 QKGKQLVTEV

-623 IAVKI
+623 TAVNI

-637 LQKQKREV
+637 LQKQQREV

-653 MDCMQLRTSYE
+653 MECMQLRTSYE

-677 QAWKVQFDQAMH
+677 QAWKVQFDQAMYQ
-689 ELKLM
+689 LKLM

-714 IQAEQEGATNQFESA
+714 IQAEQESVSNQFEST
-729 KLKKEETFTRFMKEL
+729 KLKKEETFVRFMKEL

-758 KLSDAEMELI
+758 KLNDAEMERL
-768 QKEIQSYYSF
+768 QKEIQSYYSS

-787 ELHVELK
+787 ELRAELK
-794 DKEYMDITALG
+794 DKEYMDITALD
-805 EHIKELEINLDII
+805 EHIKDLEINLDII

-984 AVDTLID
+984 AVDALID

>member
-1 MNEDETDPA
+1 MRPLQLIMTA
-10 YYDGIWPY
+10 FGPY
-18 KQKEVIDFDDLGE
+18 KQREVIDFSDLGD

-69 MLRSQFADDNVY
+69 MLRSQFADDNIY

-91 GKRYEIKRQLG
+91 GKQYEIKRQLG
-102 HKKQGNKTIT
+102 HKKQGNKTVT
-112 GHAVELYEVIDEE
+112 GHAVELYEVIGNE
-125 KVPAVDRF
+125 KVPCVDRF

-215 YFRNVFKLPIRD
+215 YFRNVFKLPVRD
-227 GAILETLVEQEHVN
+227 DSLLETLVQQEHVN

-251 ETAVY
+251 EKNCY
-256 KAEVEQLQ
+256 EAEVEQLQ
-264 VEQDVQTKQL
+264 AQQTLQTQQL
-274 KDAETRFHAAKSV
+274 KKAEDRFHTAKSI
-287 NEKFIDLQ
+287 NEKFKDLQ
-295 QKNEKYNTLQENRTV
+295 QKQEKQAVLQANREQ
-310 IEMKETSFKRA
+310 IETEEQRFKLA

-331 QWHEEAMQNE
+331 QWYEEAVQSEQNAE
-341 QKAESLLKQI
+341 QLLKQI
-351 IAKKEN
+351 SVKKEKTVKA
-357 IMNNFEL
+357 FEL
-364 AQEKYEVVK
+364 AYEKYEELK
-373 NKESERENV
+373 GKESIREEG
-382 KKLVQRLEELQPII
+382 KKTVQRLEELQPII
-396 ASLAEKQ
+396 ASLAEKKSK
-403 LNLQNAEIQ
+403 LQQAELQ
-412 IGKLKESM
+412 SGKLKEGI
-420 QNLDRQLEE
+420 QKFEKQLEGQIS
-429 HTNQKQLMTGELQQ
+429 QKQQIAGELQQ
-443 LEQALEQYVDKVE
+443 LEVALEQYVAKVE

-468 KQAYDVWQEKQKFEK
+468 KQAYDVWQEKQKYEQEK
-483 EKEAAYSK
+483 EVANQK
-491 MQLAVNAYE
+491 MEVAVKAYE
-500 NMERRWLSE
+500 ELEHRWLNE
-509 QAGILALHLHDGESC
+509 QAGMLALHLHEGESC
-524 PVCGSTTH
+524 PVCGSIDH
-532 PKKATEQSG
+532 PKKATERGDS
-541 AIDENELNGLRDKKN
+541 IDEKQLNELREKKTV
-556 IAEKLHVQLE
+556 AEKLHVQVE
-566 EKWNFYHHQYEQVIE
+566 EKWNFYRLQYEQVID
-581 EVKKRGYQ
+581 EVVKRGYR
-589 SEELVETYSALV
+589 SEELVETYRTLV
-601 QKGKQLATEV
+601 QNGKQLAAEV
-611 NTLKASEETRKQ
+611 NTLKESEEKRKQ
-623 IAVKI
+623 LALSVKGL
-628 KSVEEKVDA
+628 EEKVEE
-637 LQKQKREV
+637 LQKQKREAEV
-645 ETEQHRIE
+645 MQHRTE
-653 MDCMQLRTSYE
+653 MECMQLRTSYE
-664 HDKKNIPE
+664 HDQQKTHE
-672 NLQTV
+672 DLQTLE
-677 QAWKVQFDQAMH
+677 AWKKQFDQAVST
-689 ELKLM
+689 LRFM
-694 EDEWKK
+694 EEEWKK

-714 IQAEQEGATNQFESA
+714 IQAEYDGALKQVSHA
-729 KLKKEETFTRFMKEL
+729 KEKQEETLLRFTTEL
-744 EQSGFTDQSTYKEA
+744 EQGGFIDQQAYKEA
-758 KLSDAEMELI
+758 KLTDVEMKHLHEQI
-768 QKEIQSYYSF
+768 QEYYSS

-787 ELHVELK
+787 ELVNELSG
-794 DKEYMDITALG
+794 KEWTDITAL
-805 EHIKELEINLDII
+805 EEQMKELGIQLDIT
-818 KEKRQRAQN
+818 KEKRQRAQS
-827 AVTYISDLHENIR
+827 AVAYITDLHENIR

-984 AVDTLID
+984 AIDALID

-1015 LEVTKQKDGCSQTR
+1015 LEVTKQKNGCSETR

>member
-1 MNEDETDPA
+1 MRPIQLIMTA
-10 YYDGIWPY
+10 FGPY

-61 GEERSDTS
+61 GEERNDTS

-112 GHAVELYEVIDEE
+112 GHAVELYELIDEE

-227 GAILETLVEQEHVN
+227 GALLETLVEQEHVN

-251 ETAVY
+251 EIAVY

-331 QWHEEAMQNE
+331 QWYEEAMQNE
-341 QKAESLLKQI
+341 QKVESLLKQI

-357 IMNNFEL
+357 ITKSFEL
-364 AQEKYEVVK
+364 AQEKYEEVK
-373 NKESERENV
+373 NKEPERENA

-403 LNLQNAEIQ
+403 LNLQNAEVQ
-412 IGKLKESM
+412 VGKLKASM
-420 QNLDRQLEE
+420 QNLEQQLEV
-429 HTNQKQLMTGELQQ
+429 HTNHKQLMSDELQQ
-443 LEQALEQYVDKVE
+443 LERALEQYVAKVE

-483 EKEAAYSK
+483 EKEAAYNN

-524 PVCGSTTH
+524 PVCGSTNH
-532 PKKATEQSG
+532 PKKATEQSD
-541 AIDENELNGLRDKKN
+541 AIDEKELNDLRDKKN
-556 IAEKLHVQLE
+556 IAEKLHVQVE
-566 EKWNFYHHQYEQVIE
+566 EKWNFYHLQYEQVIE
-581 EVKKRGYQ
+581 EVKKRGYR
-589 SEELVETYSALV
+589 SEELAETYSALV

-611 NTLKASEETRKQ
+611 NILKASEETRKQ
-623 IAVKI
+623 TAVNLKN
-628 KSVEEKVDA
+628 VEEKVDTI
-637 LQKQKREV
+637 QKQKREI
-645 ETEQHRIE
+645 EIEQHRTE
-653 MDCMQLRTSYE
+653 MECMQLRTSYE

-672 NLQTV
+672 SLQTV
-677 QAWKVQFDQAMH
+677 QAWKIQFDQAVH

-714 IQAEQEGATNQFESA
+714 IQAEQEGASNQYESA
-729 KLKKEETFTRFMKEL
+729 KLKKEETFARFMKEL
-744 EQSGFTDQSTYKEA
+744 EQSGFIDQSTYKEA
-758 KLSDAEMELI
+758 KLSDAEMDML
-768 QKEIQSYYSF
+768 QKEIQSYYSS

-787 ELHVELK
+787 ELRAELK

-805 EHIKELEINLDII
+805 EHIKDLEINLDII

-865 DNESRI
+865 GNESRI

-984 AVDTLID
+984 AVDALID

>member
-1 MNEDETDPA
+1 MRPIQLIMTA
-10 YYDGIWPY
+10 FGPY
-18 KQKEVIDFDDLGE
+18 KQKEVIDFKDLGE

-61 GEERSDTS
+61 GEERSDTN
-69 MLRSQFADDNVY
+69 MLRSQFADDDVY

-91 GKRYEIKRQLG
+91 GKSYEIKRQLG

-125 KVPAVDRF
+125 KVPCVDRF

-181 IFKTDRYKLMRELLD
+181 IFKTDRYKLMREILD

-227 GAILETLVEQEHVN
+227 GALLETLVEQEHVN

-251 ETAVY
+251 ETNWY
-256 KAEVEQLQ
+256 NAEVEQLHL
-264 VEQDVQTKQL
+264 EQNDKTKQL
-274 KDAETRFHAAKSV
+274 KEAEARFHAAKAV
-287 NEKFIDLQ
+287 NEKFKDLE
-295 QKNEKYNTLQENRTV
+295 QKNEKYSILQENRAV
-310 IEMKETSFKRA
+310 IEMKEKSFKHA

-331 QWHEEAMQNE
+331 QWHEEAMQYE
-341 QKAESLLKQI
+341 QQSESLLKQI
-351 IAKKEN
+351 IAKKEH
-357 IMNNFEL
+357 IMNSFAL
-364 AQEKYEVVK
+364 AQEKYEALK
-373 NKESERENV
+373 NKASERENA
-382 KKLVQRLEELQPII
+382 KKQVQRLEELQPII
-396 ASLAEKQ
+396 ASLAEKK
-403 LNLQNAEIQ
+403 LNLQNAEIH
-412 IGKLKESM
+412 IGKLKEGM
-420 QNLDRQLEE
+420 QKLDEQLEAHKNE
-429 HTNQKQLMTGELQQ
+429 KQRMSGELQQ
-443 LEQALEQYVDKVE
+443 LEAALEQYVAKVE

-468 KQAYDVWQEKQKFEK
+468 KQAYDVWQEKQKYELEK
-483 EKEAAYSK
+483 ESAFHK
-491 MQLAVNAYE
+491 MQQAVSTYE
-500 NMERRWLSE
+500 NIERRWLSE

-524 PVCGSTTH
+524 PVCGSMDH
-532 PKKATEQSG
+532 PKKATEQSN
-541 AIDENELNGLRDKKN
+541 AIDEKELNELREKKN

-566 EKWNFYHHQYEQVIE
+566 EKWNFYRVQYEQVIE
-581 EVKKRGYQ
+581 EVLKRGYR

-601 QKGKQLATEV
+601 QKGKQLAAEV
-611 NTLKASEETRKQ
+611 NALKASEETRKQ
-623 IAVKI
+623 IAVNI
-628 KSVEEKVDA
+628 KSVEEKVEE

-645 ETEQHRIE
+645 ETVQHRTE
-653 MDCMQLRTSYE
+653 MECMQLRTSYE
-664 HDKKNIPE
+664 HDKQNIPE
-672 NLQTV
+672 SLQTV
-677 QAWKVQFDQAMH
+677 QAWKVQFDQALQ
-689 ELKLM
+689 ELRLM
-694 EDEWKK
+694 EDEWEK

-714 IQAEQEGATNQFESA
+714 IQAEHDNASNQFNSA
-729 KLKKEETFTRFMKEL
+729 KEKKEETFTRFMKEL
-744 EQSGFTDQSTYKEA
+744 EQSGFTDQLTYKES
-758 KLSDAEMELI
+758 KLNDAEMDKL
-768 QKEIQSYYSF
+768 QQEIQSYYSS
-778 LEVLAKQIE
+778 LEVLTKQID
-787 ELHVELK
+787 ELKADLK
-794 DKEYMDITALG
+794 DKEYMDISSLD
-805 EHIKELEINLDII
+805 EQVRELEISLDII

-827 AVTYISDLHENIR
+827 AVSYITDLHENIK

-865 DNESRI
+865 DNDSRI

-984 AVDTLID
+984 AVDALID

>member
-1 MNEDETDPA
+1 MRPIQLIMTA
-10 YYDGIWPY
+10 FGPY

-215 YFRNVFKLPIRD
+215 HFRNVFKLPIRD
-227 GAILETLVEQEHVN
+227 GALLETLVEQEHVN

-310 IEMKETSFKRA
+310 IERKETSFKRG

-357 IMNNFEL
+357 IMSNFEL
-364 AQEKYEVVK
+364 AQGKYEAVK
-373 NKESERENV
+373 NKEPEREDA
-382 KKLVQRLEELQPII
+382 KKLVQRLEELQSII

-403 LNLQNAEIQ
+403 LNLQNTEIQ

-429 HTNQKQLMTGELQQ
+429 HTNQKQLMSSELQQ
-443 LEQALEQYVDKVE
+443 IERALEQYVAKVE

-483 EKEAAYSK
+483 EKETAFTK
-491 MQLAVNAYE
+491 MQEAVRAYE

-509 QAGILALHLHDGESC
+509 QAGILALHLRDGESC
-524 PVCGSTTH
+524 PVCGSTNH
-532 PKKATEQSG
+532 PKKATEQSD
-541 AIDENELNGLRDKKN
+541 AIDEKELNDLRDKKN
-556 IAEKLHVQLE
+556 LAEKLHVQLE
-566 EKWNFYHHQYEQVIE
+566 EKWNFYHLQYEQIIV
-581 EVKKRGYQ
+581 EVKKRGYR
-589 SEELVETYSALV
+589 SEKLDETYSALV
-601 QKGKQLATEV
+601 HKGKQLATEV

-623 IAVKI
+623 TVVNI

-645 ETEQHRIE
+645 ETEQHRTE
-653 MDCMQLRTSYE
+653 MECMQLRTSYE

-672 NLQTV
+672 SLQTV

-694 EDEWKK
+694 EDEWRK

-714 IQAEQEGATNQFESA
+714 IQAEQEGASTQFESA
-729 KLKKEETFTRFMKEL
+729 KLKKEETFARFMKEL
-744 EQSGFTDQSTYKEA
+744 EQSGFTNQITYKEA
-758 KLSDAEMELI
+758 KLSDAEMEML
-768 QKEIQSYYSF
+768 QKEIQSYYSS

-787 ELHVELK
+787 ELQAELK

-805 EHIKELEINLDII
+805 DHITELQINLDII

-827 AVTYISDLHENIR
+827 AVTYIFDLHENIR

-984 AVDTLID
+984 AVDALID

>member
-1 MNEDETDPA
+1 MRPIQLIMTA
-10 YYDGIWPY
+10 FGPY

-227 GAILETLVEQEHVN
+227 GALLETLVEQEHVN

-256 KAEVEQLQ
+256 KVEVEQLQ

-403 LNLQNAEIQ
+403 LNLQNAEFQ

-443 LEQALEQYVDKVE
+443 LERALEQYVDKVE

-541 AIDENELNGLRDKKN
+541 AIDENELNSLRDKKN

-729 KLKKEETFTRFMKEL
+729 KLKREETFTRFMKEL

-768 QKEIQSYYSF
+768 QKEIQSYYSS

-984 AVDTLID
+984 AVDALID

>member
-1 MNEDETDPA
+1 MRPIQLIMTA
-10 YYDGIWPY
+10 FGPY
-18 KQKEVIDFDDLGE
+18 KQKEVIDFKDLGE

-61 GEERSDTS
+61 GEERSDTN
-69 MLRSQFADDNVY
+69 MLRSQFADDDVY

-91 GKRYEIKRQLG
+91 GKSYEIKRQLG

-125 KVPAVDRF
+125 KVPCVDRF

-181 IFKTDRYKLMRELLD
+181 IFKTDRYKLMREILD

-215 YFRNVFKLPIRD
+215 YFRNVFKLPIRN
-227 GAILETLVEQEHVN
+227 GALLETLVEQEHVN

-251 ETAVY
+251 ETIWY
-256 KAEVEQLQ
+256 NAEVEQLHL
-264 VEQDVQTKQL
+264 EQNDKTKQL
-274 KDAETRFHAAKSV
+274 KEAEVRFHAAKAV
-287 NEKFIDLQ
+287 NEKFKDLE
-295 QKNEKYNTLQENRTV
+295 QKNEKYSTLQENRAV
-310 IEMKETSFKRA
+310 IEMKEKSFKHA

-331 QWHEEAMQNE
+331 QWYEEAMQHE
-341 QKAESLLKQI
+341 QQSESLLKQI
-351 IAKKEN
+351 IAKKEH
-357 IMNNFEL
+357 IMNSFAL
-364 AQEKYEVVK
+364 AQEKYEALK
-373 NKESERENV
+373 NKASERENA
-382 KKLVQRLEELQPII
+382 KKQVQRLEELQPII
-396 ASLAEKQ
+396 ASLAEKK

-412 IGKLKESM
+412 IGKLKEGM
-420 QNLDRQLEE
+420 QKLDEQLEA
-429 HTNQKQLMTGELQQ
+429 HTNEKQRMSGELQQ
-443 LEQALEQYVDKVE
+443 LEVALEQYVAKVE

-468 KQAYDVWQEKQKFEK
+468 KQAYDVWQEKQKYEQEK
-483 EKEAAYSK
+483 EIAFHK
-491 MQLAVNAYE
+491 MQLAVSAYE
-500 NMERRWLSE
+500 DMERRWLSE

-524 PVCGSTTH
+524 PVCGSMDH
-532 PKKATEQSG
+532 PKKATEQSN
-541 AIDENELNGLRDKKN
+541 AIDEKELNGLREKKN
-556 IAEKLHVQLE
+556 VAEKSHVQLE
-566 EKWNFYHHQYEQVIE
+566 EKWNFYRVQYEQVIE
-581 EVKKRGYQ
+581 EVLKRGYRA
-589 SEELVETYSALV
+589 EELVETYRALV
-601 QKGKQLATEV
+601 QKGKQLAADV
-611 NTLKASEETRKQ
+611 NALKASEETRKQ
-623 IAVKI
+623 IAVNI
-628 KSVEEKVDA
+628 KSVEEKVEE

-645 ETEQHRIE
+645 ETMQHRTE
-653 MDCMQLRTSYE
+653 MECMQLRTSYE
-664 HDKKNIPE
+664 HDKQNIPE
-672 NLQTV
+672 SLQTV
-677 QAWKVQFDQAMH
+677 QAWKVQFDQALQ
-689 ELKLM
+689 ELRFM
-694 EDEWKK
+694 EDEWEK

-714 IQAEQEGATNQFESA
+714 IQAEHDSASNQFNGA
-729 KLKKEETFTRFMKEL
+729 KEKKEETFTRFMKEL
-744 EQSGFTDQSTYKEA
+744 EQSGFTDQLTYTES
-758 KLSDAEMELI
+758 KLNDAEMDKL
-768 QKEIQSYYSF
+768 QQEIRSYYSS
-778 LEVLAKQIE
+778 LEVLTKQIE
-787 ELHVELK
+787 ELKAELK
-794 DKEYMDITALG
+794 DKEYMDISSLD
-805 EHIKELEINLDII
+805 EQVKELEIHLDII

-827 AVTYISDLHENIR
+827 AVSYITDLHENIK

-865 DNESRI
+865 DNDSRI

-960 GGISIETMFID
+960 GGISMETMFID

-984 AVDTLID
+984 AVDALID

>member
-1 MNEDETDPA
+1 MRPIQLIMTA
-10 YYDGIWPY
+10 FGPY
-18 KQKEVIDFDDLGE
+18 KQKEVIDFNDLGD

-69 MLRSQFADDNVY
+69 MLRSQFADDNMY

-112 GHAVELYEVIDEE
+112 GHAVELYEVMVEE

-227 GAILETLVEQEHVN
+227 GSLLETLVEQEHVN

-251 ETAVY
+251 ETDVY

-264 VEQDVQTKQL
+264 VEQEVQTKQL

-310 IEMKETSFKRA
+310 IEMKEISFKRA
-321 EQAKRLLPFE
+321 EEAKRLLPFE
-331 QWHEEAMQNE
+331 QWYEEAIQNE
-341 QKAESLLKQI
+341 QKAENLLKQI
-351 IAKKEN
+351 IAKKEVITN
-357 IMNNFEL
+357 SFEL
-364 AQEKYEVVK
+364 AQEKYEAIK
-373 NKESERENV
+373 NKEPEREDA

-412 IGKLKESM
+412 VGKLKEGM
-420 QNLDRQLEE
+420 HNLERQLDE
-429 HTNQKQLMTGELQQ
+429 HTNQKQLMSGELQQ
-443 LEQALEQYVDKVE
+443 LERALEQYVDKVE

-468 KQAYDVWQEKQKFEK
+468 KQAYDVWQEKQKFEQ
-483 EKEAAYSK
+483 EKEAAYNK
-491 MQLAVNAYE
+491 MQMAVNAYE

-524 PVCGSTTH
+524 PVCGSTNH
-532 PKKATEQSG
+532 PKKATEQSN
-541 AIDENELNGLRDKKN
+541 AIDEKELNDLRDKKN
-556 IAEKLHVQLE
+556 TAEKLHVQLE
-566 EKWNFYHHQYEQVIE
+566 EKWNFYHLQYEQVIE
-581 EVKKRGYQ
+581 EVKKRGYR
-589 SEELVETYSALV
+589 SEELAETYSALV
-601 QKGKQLATEV
+601 QKGKQLVTEV

-623 IAVKI
+623 TAVNV
-628 KSVEEKVDA
+628 KSVEEKMDA
-637 LQKQKREV
+637 LQKQQREV

-653 MDCMQLRTSYE
+653 MECMQLRTSFE

-672 NLQTV
+672 TLQTV

-689 ELKLM
+689 DLKLM

-714 IQAEQEGATNQFESA
+714 IQAEQESASNQFEST
-729 KLKKEETFTRFMKEL
+729 KLKKEETFVRFMKEL

-758 KLSDAEMELI
+758 KLNDAEMEIL
-768 QKEIQSYYSF
+768 QKEIQSYYSS

-787 ELHVELK
+787 ELRAELK

-805 EHIKELEINLDII
+805 EHIKDLEINLDII

-952 ADVIQAYE
+952 ADVIQSYE

-984 AVDTLID
+984 AVDALID

>member
-1 MNEDETDPA
+1 MRPIQLIMTA
-10 YYDGIWPY
+10 FGPY

-227 GAILETLVEQEHVN
+227 GALLETLVEQEHVN

-251 ETAVY
+251 ETTAY
-256 KAEVEQLQ
+256 KAEVEHLQ
-264 VEQDVQTKQL
+264 VEQDTQTKQL
-274 KDAETRFHAAKSV
+274 KHAETRFHAAKSV

-295 QKNEKYNTLQENRTV
+295 QKNEKYNTLQENRPV

-331 QWHEEAMQNE
+331 QWYEEAMQNE
-341 QKAESLLKQI
+341 QKVESLLKQI
-351 IAKKEN
+351 IVKKEN
-357 IMNNFEL
+357 ITNSFEL
-364 AQEKYEVVK
+364 AQEKYEEVK
-373 NKESERENV
+373 NKEPERENA
-382 KKLVQRLEELQPII
+382 KKLVQRLEELQSII

-403 LNLQNAEIQ
+403 LNLQNAEVQ
-412 IGKLKESM
+412 VVKLKESM
-420 QNLDRQLEE
+420 QNLEQQLEV
-429 HTNQKQLMTGELQQ
+429 HTNQKQLMSGELQQ
-443 LEQALEQYVDKVE
+443 LERALEQYVAKVE

-462 EDAKVL
+462 EDAKIL

-491 MQLAVNAYE
+491 MQLVVNAYE

-524 PVCGSTTH
+524 PVCGSTNH
-532 PKKATEQSG
+532 PKKATEQSD
-541 AIDENELNGLRDKKN
+541 AIDEKELNDLRDKKN
-556 IAEKLHVQLE
+556 SAEKLHVQVE
-566 EKWNFYHHQYEQVIE
+566 EKWNFYHLQYEQVIE
-581 EVKKRGYQ
+581 EVKKRGYR
-589 SEELVETYSALV
+589 SEELAETYGALV

-623 IAVKI
+623 TTVNI
-628 KSVEEKVDA
+628 KNVEEKVDI

-645 ETEQHRIE
+645 ETEQHRTE
-653 MDCMQLRTSYE
+653 MECMQLRTSYE

-672 NLQTV
+672 SLQTV
-677 QAWKVQFDQAMH
+677 QAWKIQFDQAMH
-689 ELKLM
+689 NLKLM

-714 IQAEQEGATNQFESA
+714 IQAEQESASNQFESA
-729 KLKKEETFTRFMKEL
+729 KLKKEETFVRFMKEL
-744 EQSGFTDQSTYKEA
+744 EQSGFTDQTTYKEA
-758 KLSDAEMELI
+758 KLSDIEMDTL
-768 QKEIQSYYSF
+768 QKEIQSYYSS

-787 ELHVELK
+787 ELHAELK

-805 EHIKELEINLDII
+805 EHIKDLEINLDII

-984 AVDTLID
+984 AVDALID

>member
-1 MNEDETDPA
+1 MRPIQLIMTA
-10 YYDGIWPY
+10 FGPY
-18 KQKEVIDFDDLGE
+18 KQKEVIDFNDLGD

-69 MLRSQFADDNVY
+69 MLRSQFADDNMY

-125 KVPAVDRF
+125 NVPAVDRF

-227 GAILETLVEQEHVN
+227 GALLETLVEQEHVN

-251 ETAVY
+251 ETDVY

-274 KDAETRFHAAKSV
+274 KDAETRFHAAKSI

-310 IEMKETSFKRA
+310 IEMKEKSFKRA
-321 EQAKRLLPFE
+321 EEAKRLLPFE
-331 QWHEEAMQNE
+331 QWYEEAMQNE
-341 QKAESLLKQI
+341 QKAERLLKQI

-357 IMNNFEL
+357 VTKSFEL
-364 AQEKYEVVK
+364 AQEKYEAVK
-373 NKESERENV
+373 NKEPERENA

-420 QNLDRQLEE
+420 QNLDRQLDE
-429 HTNQKQLMTGELQQ
+429 HTNQKQLMSDELQQ
-443 LEQALEQYVDKVE
+443 LERALEQYVAKVE

-483 EKEAAYSK
+483 EKEAAYNK
-491 MQLAVNAYE
+491 MRLAVNAYE

-509 QAGILALHLHDGESC
+509 QAGILALHLHAGESC
-524 PVCGSTTH
+524 PVCGSTNH
-532 PKKATEQSG
+532 PKKATEQSN
-541 AIDENELNGLRDKKN
+541 AIDEKELNDLRDKKN
-556 IAEKLHVQLE
+556 LAEKLHVQLE
-566 EKWNFYHHQYEQVIE
+566 EKWNFYHLQYEQIIV
-581 EVKKRGYQ
+581 EVKKRGYR
-589 SEELVETYSALV
+589 SEKLDETYSALV
-601 QKGKQLATEV
+601 HKGKQLATEV

-623 IAVKI
+623 TAVNI

-645 ETEQHRIE
+645 ETEQHRTE
-653 MDCMQLRTSYE
+653 MECMQLRTSYD

-677 QAWKVQFDQAMH
+677 QAWKVQFDQAMQQ
-689 ELKLM
+689 LRLM
-694 EDEWKK
+694 EDEWEK

-714 IQAEQEGATNQFESA
+714 IQAEQEGASTQFESA
-729 KLKKEETFTRFMKEL
+729 KLKKEETFARFMKEL
-744 EQSGFTDQSTYKEA
+744 EQSGFTNQITYKEA
-758 KLSDAEMELI
+758 KLSDAEMDML
-768 QKEIQSYYSF
+768 QKEIQSYYSS

-787 ELHVELK
+787 ELRAELK

-805 EHIKELEINLDII
+805 EHIKDLEINLDII

-984 AVDTLID
+984 AVDALID

>member
-1 MNEDETDPA
+1 MRPLQLIMTA
-10 YYDGIWPY
+10 FGPY
-18 KQKEVIDFDDLGE
+18 KQREVIDFSDLGD

-69 MLRSQFADDNVY
+69 MLRSQFADDNIY

-91 GKRYEIKRQLG
+91 GKQYEIKRQLG
-102 HKKQGNKTIT
+102 HKKQGNKTVT
-112 GHAVELYEVIDEE
+112 GHAVELYEVIGDE
-125 KVPAVDRF
+125 KVPCVDRF

-215 YFRNVFKLPIRD
+215 YFRNVFKLPVRD
-227 GAILETLVEQEHVN
+227 DSLLETLVQQEHVN

-251 ETAVY
+251 EKNCY
-256 KAEVEQLQ
+256 EAEVEQLQ
-264 VEQDVQTKQL
+264 AQQTLQTQQL
-274 KDAETRFHAAKSV
+274 KKAEDRFHTAKSI
-287 NEKFIDLQ
+287 NEKFKDLQ
-295 QKNEKYNTLQENRTV
+295 QKQEKQAVLQANREQ
-310 IEMKETSFKRA
+310 IETEEQRFKLA

-331 QWHEEAMQNE
+331 QWYEEAVQSEQNAE
-341 QKAESLLKQI
+341 QLLKQI
-351 IAKKEN
+351 SVKKEKTVKE
-357 IMNNFEL
+357 FEL
-364 AQEKYEVVK
+364 AYEKYEELK
-373 NKESERENV
+373 GKESVREEG
-382 KKLVQRLEELQPII
+382 KKTVQRLEELQPII
-396 ASLAEKQ
+396 ASLAEKKSK
-403 LNLQNAEIQ
+403 LQQAELQ
-412 IGKLKESM
+412 SGKLKEGI
-420 QNLDRQLEE
+420 QKFEKQLEGQIS
-429 HTNQKQLMTGELQQ
+429 QKQQIAGELQQ
-443 LEQALEQYVDKVE
+443 LEVALEQYVAKVE

-468 KQAYDVWQEKQKFEK
+468 KQAYDVWQEKQKYEQEK
-483 EKEAAYSK
+483 EVANQK
-491 MQLAVNAYE
+491 MEVAVKAYE
-500 NMERRWLSE
+500 EMEHRWLNE
-509 QAGILALHLHDGESC
+509 QAGMLALHLHEGESC
-524 PVCGSTTH
+524 PVCGSIDH
-532 PKKATEQSG
+532 PKKATERGDS
-541 AIDENELNGLRDKKN
+541 IDEKQLNELREKKTV
-556 IAEKLHVQLE
+556 AEKLHVQVE
-566 EKWNFYHHQYEQVIE
+566 EKWNFYRLQYEQVID
-581 EVKKRGYQ
+581 EVVKRGYR
-589 SEELVETYSALV
+589 SEELVETYRTLV
-601 QKGKQLATEV
+601 QNGKQLAAEV
-611 NTLKASEETRKQ
+611 NTLKESEEKRKQ
-623 IAVKI
+623 LALSVKGL
-628 KSVEEKVDA
+628 EEKVEE
-637 LQKQKREV
+637 LQKQKREAEV
-645 ETEQHRIE
+645 MQHRTE
-653 MDCMQLRTSYE
+653 MECMQLRTSYE
-664 HDKKNIPE
+664 HDQQKTHE
-672 NLQTV
+672 DLQTLE
-677 QAWKVQFDQAMH
+677 AWKKQFDQAVST
-689 ELKLM
+689 LRFM
-694 EDEWKK
+694 EEEWKK

-705 QHWQNENIR
+705 QYWQNENIR
-714 IQAEQEGATNQFESA
+714 IQAEYDGALKQVSHA
-729 KLKKEETFTRFMKEL
+729 KEKQEETLLRFTTEL
-744 EQSGFTDQSTYKEA
+744 EEGGFIDQQAYKEA
-758 KLSDAEMELI
+758 KLTDVEMKHLHEQI
-768 QKEIQSYYSF
+768 QEYYSS

-787 ELHVELK
+787 ELVNELSG
-794 DKEYMDITALG
+794 KEWTDITAL
-805 EHIKELEINLDII
+805 EEQMKELGIQLDIT
-818 KEKRQRAQN
+818 KEKRQRAQS
-827 AVTYISDLHENIR
+827 AVAYITDLHENIR

-984 AVDTLID
+984 AIDALID

-1015 LEVTKQKDGCSQTR
+1015 LEVTKQKNGCSETR

>member
-1 MNEDETDPA
+1 MRPLQLIMTA
-10 YYDGIWPY
+10 FGPY
-18 KQKEVIDFDDLGE
+18 KQREVIDFSDLGD

-69 MLRSQFADDNVY
+69 MLRSQFADDNIY

-91 GKRYEIKRQLG
+91 GKQYEIKRQLG
-102 HKKQGNKTIT
+102 HKKQGNKTVT
-112 GHAVELYEVIDEE
+112 GHAVELYEVIGDE
-125 KVPAVDRF
+125 KVPCVDRF

-215 YFRNVFKLPIRD
+215 YFRNVFKLPVRD
-227 GAILETLVEQEHVN
+227 DSLLETLVQQEHVN

-251 ETAVY
+251 EKNCY
-256 KAEVEQLQ
+256 EAEVEQLQ
-264 VEQDVQTKQL
+264 AQQTLQTQQL
-274 KDAETRFHAAKSV
+274 KKAEDRFHTAKSI
-287 NEKFIDLQ
+287 NEKFKDLQ
-295 QKNEKYNTLQENRTV
+295 QKQEKQAVLQANREQ
-310 IEMKETSFKRA
+310 IETEEQRFKLA

-331 QWHEEAMQNE
+331 QWYEEAVQSEQNAE
-341 QKAESLLKQI
+341 QLLKQI
-351 IAKKEN
+351 SVKKEKTVKA
-357 IMNNFEL
+357 FEL
-364 AQEKYEVVK
+364 AYEKYEELK
-373 NKESERENV
+373 GKESVREEG
-382 KKLVQRLEELQPII
+382 KKTVQRLEELQPII
-396 ASLAEKQ
+396 ASLAEKKSK
-403 LNLQNAEIQ
+403 LQQAELQ
-412 IGKLKESM
+412 SGKLKEGI
-420 QNLDRQLEE
+420 QKFEKQLEGQIS
-429 HTNQKQLMTGELQQ
+429 QKQQIAGELQQ
-443 LEQALEQYVDKVE
+443 LEVALEQYVAKVE

-468 KQAYDVWQEKQKFEK
+468 KQAYDVWQEKQKYEQEK
-483 EKEAAYSK
+483 EVANQK
-491 MQLAVNAYE
+491 MEVAVKAYE
-500 NMERRWLSE
+500 EMEHRWLNE
-509 QAGILALHLHDGESC
+509 QAGMLALHLHEGESC
-524 PVCGSTTH
+524 PVCGSIDH
-532 PKKATEQSG
+532 PKKATERGDS
-541 AIDENELNGLRDKKN
+541 IDEKQLNELREKKTV
-556 IAEKLHVQLE
+556 AEKLHVQVE
-566 EKWNFYHHQYEQVIE
+566 EKWNFYRLQYEQVID
-581 EVKKRGYQ
+581 EVVKRGYR
-589 SEELVETYSALV
+589 SEELVETYRTLV
-601 QKGKQLATEV
+601 QNGKQLAAEV
-611 NTLKASEETRKQ
+611 NTLKESEEKRKQ
-623 IAVKI
+623 LALSVKGL
-628 KSVEEKVDA
+628 EEKVEE
-637 LQKQKREV
+637 LQKQKREAEV
-645 ETEQHRIE
+645 IQHRTE
-653 MDCMQLRTSYE
+653 MECMQLRTSYE
-664 HDKKNIPE
+664 HDQQKTHE
-672 NLQTV
+672 DLQTLE
-677 QAWKVQFDQAMH
+677 AWKKQFDQAVST
-689 ELKLM
+689 LRFM
-694 EDEWKK
+694 EEEWKK

-705 QHWQNENIR
+705 QYWQNENIR
-714 IQAEQEGATNQFESA
+714 IQAEYDGALKQVSHA
-729 KLKKEETFTRFMKEL
+729 KEKQEETLLRFTTEL
-744 EQSGFTDQSTYKEA
+744 EKGGFIDQQAYKEA
-758 KLSDAEMELI
+758 KLTDVEMKHLHEQI
-768 QKEIQSYYSF
+768 QEYYSS

-787 ELHVELK
+787 ELVNELSG
-794 DKEYMDITALG
+794 KEWTDITAL
-805 EHIKELEINLDII
+805 EEQMKELGIQLDIT
-818 KEKRQRAQN
+818 KEKRQRAQS
-827 AVTYISDLHENIR
+827 AVAYITDLHENIR

-984 AVDTLID
+984 AIDALID

-1015 LEVTKQKDGCSQTR
+1015 LEVTKQKNGCSETR

>member
-1 MNEDETDPA
+1 MRPIQLIMTA
-10 YYDGIWPY
+10 FGPY

-125 KVPAVDRF
+125 KIPAVDRF

-227 GAILETLVEQEHVN
+227 GALLEALVEQEHVN

-295 QKNEKYNTLQENRTV
+295 QKNEKYNTLQENRSV
-310 IEMKETSFKRA
+310 IEMKEISFKRA

-331 QWHEEAMQNE
+331 QWHEEAMENE

-364 AQEKYEVVK
+364 AQEKYEAIK
-373 NKESERENV
+373 NKEPERENA

-412 IGKLKESM
+412 LGKLKESM

-429 HTNQKQLMTGELQQ
+429 HTNQKQLMSGELQQ
-443 LEQALEQYVDKVE
+443 LERVLERYVDKVE

-468 KQAYDVWQEKQKFEK
+468 KQAYDVWQEKQKFEQ
-483 EKEAAYSK
+483 EKETAFTK
-491 MQLAVNAYE
+491 MQETVRAYE

-524 PVCGSTTH
+524 PVCGSTNH
-532 PKKATEQSG
+532 PKKASEQSD
-541 AIDENELNGLRDKKN
+541 AINEKELNDLRDKKN
-556 IAEKLHVQLE
+556 IAEKLHVQVE
-566 EKWNFYHHQYEQVIE
+566 EKWNFYHLQYEQVIE
-581 EVKKRGYQ
+581 EVKKRGYR
-589 SEELVETYSALV
+589 SEELAETYSALV

-623 IAVKI
+623 TAVKI
-628 KSVEEKVDA
+628 KSIEEKVDA
-637 LQKQKREV
+637 LQKQKHEV

-677 QAWKVQFDQAMH
+677 QAWKVQFDQAIH

-714 IQAEQEGATNQFESA
+714 IQAEQEGASNQFESA
-729 KLKKEETFTRFMKEL
+729 KSKKEETFTRFMKEL
-744 EQSGFTDQSTYKEA
+744 EQSGFTNQITYKEA
-758 KLSDAEMELI
+758 KLSDAEMDML
-768 QKEIQSYYSF
+768 QKEIQSYYSS

-787 ELHVELK
+787 ELHAELK

-827 AVTYISDLHENIR
+827 AVAYISDLHENIR

-984 AVDTLID
+984 AVDALID

>member
-1 MNEDETDPA
+1 MRPIQLIMTA
-10 YYDGIWPY
+10 FGPY

-443 LEQALEQYVDKVE
+443 LERALEQYVDKVE

-500 NMERRWLSE
+500 YMERRWLSE

-705 QHWQNENIR
+705 QHLQNENIR

-768 QKEIQSYYSF
+768 QKEIQSYYSS

-984 AVDTLID
+984 AVDALID

>member
-1 MNEDETDPA
+1 MRPIQLIMTA
-10 YYDGIWPY
+10 FGPY

-125 KVPAVDRF
+125 KIPAVDRF

-227 GAILETLVEQEHVN
+227 GSLLETLVEQEHVN

-251 ETAVY
+251 ETAAY

-357 IMNNFEL
+357 IMSNFEL
-364 AQEKYEVVK
+364 AQEKYEAVK
-373 NKESERENV
+373 NIEPEREKA

-429 HTNQKQLMTGELQQ
+429 HTNQKQLMSGELQQ
-443 LEQALEQYVDKVE
+443 LERALEQYVDKVE

-468 KQAYDVWQEKQKFEK
+468 KQAYDVWQEKQKFEQ
-483 EKEAAYSK
+483 EKETAFTK
-491 MQLAVNAYE
+491 MQEAVRVYE

-524 PVCGSTTH
+524 PVCGSTNH
-532 PKKATEQSG
+532 PKKATEQSD
-541 AIDENELNGLRDKKN
+541 AIDEKELNDLRDKKN
-556 IAEKLHVQLE
+556 IAEKLHVQVE

-589 SEELVETYSALV
+589 SEELAETYSALV

-637 LQKQKREV
+637 LQKQKRDV

-714 IQAEQEGATNQFESA
+714 IQAEQEGASNQFESA
-729 KLKKEETFTRFMKEL
+729 KSKKEETFTRFMKEL
-744 EQSGFTDQSTYKEA
+744 EQSGFTDQITYKEA
-758 KLSDAEMELI
+758 KLSDAEMDML
-768 QKEIQSYYSF
+768 QKEIQSYYSS

-787 ELHVELK
+787 ELQGELK

-805 EHIKELEINLDII
+805 EHIKDLEINLDII

-984 AVDTLID
+984 AVDALID

>member
-1 MNEDETDPA
+1 MRPIQLIMTA
-10 YYDGIWPY
+10 FGPY
-18 KQKEVIDFDDLGE
+18 KQKEVIDFEDLGE

-112 GHAVELYEVIDEE
+112 GHAVELYEVIDGEN
-125 KVPAVDRF
+125 VPAVDRF

-227 GAILETLVEQEHVN
+227 GALLETLVAQEHVN

-251 ETAVY
+251 ETTVY
-256 KAEVEQLQ
+256 KIEVEQLQ

-295 QKNEKYNTLQENRTV
+295 QKNEKYNTLQENRAA
-310 IEMKETSFKRA
+310 IERKEKSFKRA

-331 QWHEEAMQNE
+331 QWYEEAMENE

-351 IAKKEN
+351 SVKQEQ
-357 IMNNFEL
+357 IMNSFEL
-364 AQEKYEVVK
+364 AKEKYEVVK
-373 NKESERENV
+373 NKEAEREEA
-382 KKLVQRLEELQPII
+382 KKLVQRLEELQAII
-396 ASLAEKQ
+396 ESLAERK

-420 QNLDRQLEE
+420 QKLDQQLEE
-429 HTNQKQLMTGELQQ
+429 HTNKKQRMSDELQQ
-443 LEQALEQYVDKVE
+443 LEQALEQYVAKVE

-468 KQAYDVWQEKQKFEK
+468 KQAYDVWQEKQKFEQ
-483 EKEAAYSK
+483 EKEAANNK
-491 MQLAVNAYE
+491 MQVAVRAYE

-524 PVCGSTTH
+524 PVCGSTNH
-532 PKKATEQSG
+532 PQKATEQSN
-541 AIDENELNGLRDKKN
+541 AIDEKELNDLRDKKN
-556 IAEKLHVQLE
+556 IAEKLHVQVE
-566 EKWNFYHHQYEQVIE
+566 EKWNFYRLQYEQVIE
-581 EVKKRGYQ
+581 EVVKRGYN
-589 SEELVETYSALV
+589 SEKLAETYSALV
-601 QKGKQLATEV
+601 QKGKQLAADV

-623 IAVKI
+623 IAANM
-628 KSVEEKVDA
+628 KSVEEKIEE

-645 ETEQHRIE
+645 ETMQHRTE
-653 MDCMQLRTSYE
+653 MECMQLRTSYE
-664 HDKKNIPE
+664 HDKRNIPE

-677 QAWKVQFDQAMH
+677 QAWKAQFDQAMQ
-689 ELKLM
+689 ELRLM

-714 IQAEQEGATNQFESA
+714 IQAEQRGASNQFESA
-729 KLKKEETFTRFMKEL
+729 KLKKEETFARFMKEL
-744 EQSGFTDQSTYKEA
+744 EQSGFTDEFTYKEA
-758 KLSDAEMELI
+758 KLSDHEMEML
-768 QKEIQSYYSF
+768 QKEIQGYYSS

-787 ELHVELK
+787 ELQAELK

-805 EHIKELEINLDII
+805 EHITELQINLDII

-984 AVDTLID
+984 AVDALID

>member
-1 MNEDETDPA
+1 MRPIQLIMTA
-10 YYDGIWPY
+10 FGPY

-227 GAILETLVEQEHVN
+227 GALLETLVEQEHVN

-274 KDAETRFHAAKSV
+274 KDAETRFHVAKSV

-295 QKNEKYNTLQENRTV
+295 QKNEKYNILQEKRSV
-310 IEMKETSFKRA
+310 IEMKEISFKRA

-331 QWHEEAMQNE
+331 QWHEEAMENE

-373 NKESERENV
+373 NKEPEREDA

-403 LNLQNAEIQ
+403 LNLQKAEIQ
-412 IGKLKESM
+412 VGKLKEGM
-420 QNLDRQLEE
+420 HNLERQLDA
-429 HTNQKQLMTGELQQ
+429 HTNQKQLMSDELQQ
-443 LEQALEQYVDKVE
+443 LERALEQYVDKVE

-468 KQAYDVWQEKQKFEK
+468 KQAYDVWQEKQKFEQ
-483 EKEAAYSK
+483 EKETAFTK
-491 MQLAVNAYE
+491 MQEAVRAYE
-500 NMERRWLSE
+500 NMERRWLNE

-524 PVCGSTTH
+524 PVCGSTNH
-532 PKKATEQSG
+532 PKKATEQSD
-541 AIDENELNGLRDKKN
+541 AIDEKELNDLRDKKN
-556 IAEKLHVQLE
+556 IAEKLHVQVE
-566 EKWNFYHHQYEQVIE
+566 EKWNFYRLQYEQVIE
-581 EVKKRGYQ
+581 EVLKRGYN
-589 SEELVETYSALV
+589 SEELAETYSALV

-623 IAVKI
+623 TAVKI
-628 KSVEEKVDA
+628 KSIEEKVDA

-705 QHWQNENIR
+705 QHWQNEHIR
-714 IQAEQEGATNQFESA
+714 IQAEQESASTQFESA
-729 KLKKEETFTRFMKEL
+729 KSKKEETFTRFMKEL

-758 KLSDAEMELI
+758 KLSDAEMEMI
-768 QKEIQSYYSF
+768 QKEIQSYYSS

-787 ELHVELK
+787 ELQGELK

-805 EHIKELEINLDII
+805 EHIKDLEINLDII

-827 AVTYISDLHENIR
+827 AVAYISDLHENIR

-984 AVDTLID
+984 AVDALID

>member
-1 MNEDETDPA
+1 MRPIQLIMTA
-10 YYDGIWPY
+10 FGPY
-18 KQKEVIDFDDLGE
+18 KQKEVIDFDDLGD

-69 MLRSQFADDNVY
+69 MLRSQFADDNTY

-91 GKRYEIKRQLG
+91 EKRYEIKRQLG

-112 GHAVELYEVIDEE
+112 GHAVELYEVIDDEQ
-125 KVPAVDRF
+125 VPAVDRF

-227 GAILETLVEQEHVN
+227 GSLLETLVEQDHVN
-241 THQVVEALEQ
+241 THQVVEALQQ
-251 ETAVY
+251 ETAAY

-310 IEMKETSFKRA
+310 IEMKETSFIRA

-331 QWHEEAMQNE
+331 QWYEEAMQNE
-341 QKAESLLKQI
+341 QKVESLLKQI

-357 IMNNFEL
+357 ITKSFEL
-364 AQEKYEVVK
+364 AQEKYEEVK
-373 NKESERENV
+373 NKELERENA
-382 KKLVQRLEELQPII
+382 KKLIQRLEELQPII

-403 LNLQNAEIQ
+403 LNLQNAEVQ
-412 IGKLKESM
+412 VGKLKESM
-420 QNLDRQLEE
+420 QNLEQQLEV
-429 HTNQKQLMTGELQQ
+429 HTNQKQLMSSELQQ
-443 LEQALEQYVDKVE
+443 LERALEQYVDKVE

-483 EKEAAYSK
+483 EKEAAYNN
-491 MQLAVNAYE
+491 MQAAVNAYE
-500 NMERRWLSE
+500 NVERRWLSE

-524 PVCGSTTH
+524 PVCGSTDH
-532 PKKATEQSG
+532 PKKATEQSD
-541 AIDENELNGLRDKKN
+541 AIDEKELNDLRDGKN
-556 IAEKLHVQLE
+556 ITEKLHVQLE
-566 EKWNFYHHQYEQVIE
+566 EKLNFYHLQYEQVIE
-581 EVKKRGYQ
+581 GVKKRGYR
-589 SEELVETYSALV
+589 SEELAETYSALV

-623 IAVKI
+623 TAVNL

-637 LQKQKREV
+637 IQKQKREI
-645 ETEQHRIE
+645 EIEQHRIE
-653 MDCMQLRTSYE
+653 MECMQLRTSYE

-672 NLQTV
+672 SLQTV
-677 QAWKVQFDQAMH
+677 QAWKIQFDQAMH

-714 IQAEQEGATNQFESA
+714 IQAEQEGASNQFESA
-729 KLKKEETFTRFMKEL
+729 KLKKEETFARFMKEL
-744 EQSGFTDQSTYKEA
+744 EQCGFTDQSTYKEA
-758 KLSDAEMELI
+758 KLSDAEMDML
-768 QKEIQSYYSF
+768 QKEIQSYYSS

-787 ELHVELK
+787 ELQAELK
-794 DKEYMDITALG
+794 DKEYMDISALG
-805 EHIKELEINLDII
+805 EHIKDLEINLDII

-840 RIDEQIHEEEKAF
+840 RIDEQIHEEEKAY

-984 AVDTLID
+984 AVDALID

>member
-1 MNEDETDPA
+1 MRPIQLIMTA
-10 YYDGIWPY
+10 FGPY
-18 KQKEVIDFDDLGE
+18 KQKEVIDFNDLGD

-69 MLRSQFADDNVY
+69 MLRSQFADDNMY

-227 GAILETLVEQEHVN
+227 GSLLETLVEQEHVN

-251 ETAVY
+251 ETDVY

-264 VEQDVQTKQL
+264 VEQEVQTKQL

-321 EQAKRLLPFE
+321 EEAKRLLPFE
-331 QWHEEAMQNE
+331 QWYEEAIQNE

-357 IMNNFEL
+357 ITNSFEL
-364 AQEKYEVVK
+364 AQQKYEALK
-373 NKESERENV
+373 NKEPEREDA

-412 IGKLKESM
+412 VGKLKEGM
-420 QNLDRQLEE
+420 HNLDRQLDE
-429 HTNQKQLMTGELQQ
+429 HTNQKQQMSGELQQ
-443 LEQALEQYVDKVE
+443 LERALEQYVAKVE

-468 KQAYDVWQEKQKFEK
+468 KQAYDVWQEKQKFEQ
-483 EKEAAYSK
+483 EKEAAYNK
-491 MQLAVNAYE
+491 MQMAVNAYE

-524 PVCGSTTH
+524 PVCGSTNH
-532 PKKATEQSG
+532 PKKATEQSD
-541 AIDENELNGLRDKKN
+541 AIDEKELNDLRDKKN
-556 IAEKLHVQLE
+556 VAEKLHVQLE
-566 EKWNFYHHQYEQVIE
+566 EKWNFYHLQYEQVIE
-581 EVKKRGYQ
+581 EVKKRGYR
-589 SEELVETYSALV
+589 SEELAETYSALV
-601 QKGKQLATEV
+601 QKGKQLVTEV

-623 IAVKI
+623 TALNI

-637 LQKQKREV
+637 LQKQQREV

-653 MDCMQLRTSYE
+653 MECMQLRTSYE
-664 HDKKNIPE
+664 HDKKNISE
-672 NLQTV
+672 SLQTV

-689 ELKLM
+689 ELRLM

-714 IQAEQEGATNQFESA
+714 IQAEQESAFNQFEST
-729 KLKKEETFTRFMKEL
+729 KLKKEETFVRFMKEL

-758 KLSDAEMELI
+758 KLNDAEMEIL
-768 QKEIQSYYSF
+768 QKEIQSYYSS

-787 ELHVELK
+787 ELRAELK

-805 EHIKELEINLDII
+805 EHIKDLEINLDII

-952 ADVIQAYE
+952 ADVIQSYE

-984 AVDTLID
+984 AVDALID

>member
-1 MNEDETDPA
+1 MRPLQLIMTA
-10 YYDGIWPY
+10 FGPY
-18 KQKEVIDFDDLGE
+18 KQREVIDFSDLGD

-69 MLRSQFADDNVY
+69 MLRSQFADDNIY

-91 GKRYEIKRQLG
+91 GKQYEIKRQLG
-102 HKKQGNKTIT
+102 HKKQGNKTVT
-112 GHAVELYEVIDEE
+112 GHAVELYEVIGDE
-125 KVPAVDRF
+125 KVPCVDRF

-215 YFRNVFKLPIRD
+215 YFRNVFKLPVRD
-227 GAILETLVEQEHVN
+227 DSLLETLVQQEHVN

-251 ETAVY
+251 EKNCY
-256 KAEVEQLQ
+256 EAEVEQLQ
-264 VEQDVQTKQL
+264 AQQTLQTQQL
-274 KDAETRFHAAKSV
+274 KKAEDRFHTAKSV
-287 NEKFIDLQ
+287 NEKFKDLQ
-295 QKNEKYNTLQENRTV
+295 QKQEKQAALQANREQ
-310 IEMKETSFKRA
+310 IETEEQRFKLA

-331 QWHEEAMQNE
+331 QWYEEAVQSEQNAE
-341 QKAESLLKQI
+341 QLLKQI
-351 IAKKEN
+351 SVKKEKTVKA
-357 IMNNFEL
+357 FEL
-364 AQEKYEVVK
+364 AYEKYEELK
-373 NKESERENV
+373 GKESVREEG
-382 KKLVQRLEELQPII
+382 KKTVQRLEELQPII
-396 ASLAEKQ
+396 ASLAEKKSK
-403 LNLQNAEIQ
+403 LQQAELQ
-412 IGKLKESM
+412 SGKLKEGI
-420 QNLDRQLEE
+420 QKFEKQLEGQIS
-429 HTNQKQLMTGELQQ
+429 QKQQIAGELQQ
-443 LEQALEQYVDKVE
+443 LEVALEQYVAKVE

-468 KQAYDVWQEKQKFEK
+468 KQAYDVWQEKQKYEQEK
-483 EKEAAYSK
+483 EVANQK
-491 MQLAVNAYE
+491 MEVAVKAYE
-500 NMERRWLSE
+500 EMEHRWLNE
-509 QAGILALHLHDGESC
+509 QAGMLALHLHEGESC
-524 PVCGSTTH
+524 PVCGSIDH
-532 PKKATEQSG
+532 PKKATERGDS
-541 AIDENELNGLRDKKN
+541 IDEKQLNELREKKTV
-556 IAEKLHVQLE
+556 AEKLHVQVE
-566 EKWNFYHHQYEQVIE
+566 EKWNFYRLQYVQVID
-581 EVKKRGYQ
+581 EVVKRGYR
-589 SEELVETYSALV
+589 SEELVETYRTLV
-601 QKGKQLATEV
+601 QNGKQLAAEV
-611 NTLKASEETRKQ
+611 NTLKESEEKRKQ
-623 IAVKI
+623 LALNVKGL
-628 KSVEEKVDA
+628 EEKVEE
-637 LQKQKREV
+637 LQKQKREAEV
-645 ETEQHRIE
+645 MQHRTE
-653 MDCMQLRTSYE
+653 MECMQLRTSYE
-664 HDKKNIPE
+664 HDQQKTHE
-672 NLQTV
+672 DLQTLE
-677 QAWKVQFDQAMH
+677 AWKKQFDQAVST
-689 ELKLM
+689 LRFM
-694 EDEWKK
+694 EEEWKK

-714 IQAEQEGATNQFESA
+714 IQAEYDGALKQVSHA
-729 KLKKEETFTRFMKEL
+729 KEKQEETLLRFTTEL
-744 EQSGFTDQSTYKEA
+744 EQGGFIDQQAYKEA
-758 KLSDAEMELI
+758 KLTDVEMKHLHEQI
-768 QKEIQSYYSF
+768 QEYYSS

-787 ELHVELK
+787 ELVNELSG
-794 DKEYMDITALG
+794 KEWTDITAL
-805 EHIKELEINLDII
+805 EEQMKELGIQLDIT
-818 KEKRQRAQN
+818 KEKRQRAQS
-827 AVTYISDLHENIR
+827 AVAYITDLHENIR

-984 AVDTLID
+984 AVDALID

-1015 LEVTKQKDGCSQTR
+1015 LEVTKQKNGCSETR